1 MPEKVL
7 PLHPQKNFI
16 SSFHINSKME
26 ENRTI
31 NQEAMRLLDEAAFT
45 SSKVKNRERKEGV
58 VSEDNMYPAS
68 KAETDRMAEL
78 LQEALQ
84 AADDRNE
91 ETFSAKYNQL
101 NDIVKWSYQRHR
113 TWSWGL
119 IAGAVVCAIILLVAR
134 NSDKKDAE
142 MRQANL
148 TQVEAWTPCDTTITW
163 ESSAEKSNYN
173 ICRTN
178 ANNWKA
184 YRLSEYKSRY
194 NYSLKQ
200 IEEYQKKADTASTQE
215 KKDSYLKNKAHYEKE
230 SVKNRA
236 QFDSVAAMNYEQVKQ
251 DALNYY
257 TGLVEASNSSA
268 GSKVGFI
275 IALAVLIALY
285 IWTGYPYGY
294 ELTRTRTRD
303 KILGWVRKVSFWLA
317 GVFFGSGL
325 LMQLFAPDNIV
336 EYVYGNGRRETRREA
351 DIAGTASNAF
361 IKIIFMAIGL
371 FIFCFVSILL
381 MLIETIGGL
390 RSTIAS
396 TFGKKE

>member
-1 MPEKVL
+1 
-7 PLHPQKNFI
+7 
-16 SSFHINSKME
+16 ME

-31 NQEAMRLLDEAAFT
+31 NQEAMQLLDEAAFT
-45 SSKVKNRERKEGV
+45 SSKVKKRERRDGV
-58 VSEDNMYPAS
+58 VSEENMYPAS

-78 LQEALQ
+78 LRQAEQ
-84 AADDRNE
+84 AADDVNE
-91 ETFSAKYNQL
+91 EEFRNKYDQL
-101 NDIVKWSYQRHR
+101 NDIVQWSNQRHR

-119 IAGAVVCAIILLVAR
+119 IAGAVVCALILLIAR
-134 NSDKKDAE
+134 NSDKKEAE

-148 TQVEAWTPCDTTITW
+148 AQVEAWTPCDTTITW
-163 ESSAEKSNYN
+163 ESSSEKSNYN

-184 YRLSEYKSRY
+184 YRLSEYKFRC
-194 NYSLKQ
+194 LD
-200 IEEYQKKADTASTQE
+200 YQKQAETYQKRADTASTQE
-215 KKDSYLKNKAHYEKE
+215 RKDSYLKWKKGNEEK

-236 QFDSVAAMNYEQVKQ
+236 CFDSVAAMNYEQVKQ
-251 DALNYY
+251 DAVNYHKDM
-257 TGLVEASNSSA
+257 VDSANSSA

-275 IALAVLIALY
+275 IFLVVLIALY

-303 KILGWVRKVSFWLA
+303 KILGWVRKISFWLA

-336 EYVYGNGRRETRREA
+336 EYVYSNGRRETRREA
-351 DIAGTASNAF
+351 DIAGTATNVMFKF
-361 IKIIFMAIGL
+361 ILMAIGL
-371 FIFCFVSILL
+371 FIFCFISILL

-390 RSTIAS
+390 RNTIAT
-396 TFGKKE
+396 TFGKKKSDTVKTDTII